1 MNLGSVGVLYV
12 ASYGKIKWVYAF
24 LAWKPWIPLSKLVY
38 GAYLVHFEIQMRGV
52 AKKGASDVTSYFD
65 IVRTLYLSI
74 CRR

>member
-24 LAWKPWIPLSKLVY
+24 LAWKPWVPLSKLVY
-38 GAYLVHFEIQMRGV
+38 GAYLVHFQIQMRGV

-65 IVRTLYLSI
+65 IVNTLYLFI
-74 CRR
+74 CRE